1 MKRLLVL
8 TEVFYPEDFIIN
20 SLVDELSGKY
30 SVTVVTRVPT
40 YPKGRVFKGFSNM
53 FSIRTENG
61 VRVIRYPIFTNYNER
76 KWAKILN
83 LLWQPIAILL
93 ISLLVRYDRV
103 FAYQTGS
110 IYTYSL
116 LRNLRWSSAK
126 SVMWSQDLWP
136 EVAYE
141 NGLPRIKLLDL
152 LLKHITRITL
162 NNFTEILVQSEAF
175 QCHYRKIYRVPSKV
189 VYNYS
194 LKEKSNF
201 FEDRRY
207 FTNIVY
213 AGNIGS
219 VQNLEGIVELFL
231 ALRTCLPEIISSLD
245 IYGDG
250 SLFNYYKVKYEN
262 IEGITFFGRVPMDE
276 ICLALESARYAIF
289 SLVDGPIQK
298 TLPSRLQ
305 FLYSLNIPIIYI
317 GKGASADFLKNWNG
331 GVVFTSPNDEQC
343 GDKLLTFEKRVFKTS
358 DVFNKARI
366 IEEIKGVLF

>member
-1 MKRLLVL
+1 ML

-20 SLVDELSGKY
+20 SLVDELSDKY
-30 SVTVVTRVPT
+30 SITIVTRVPT
-40 YPKGRVFKGFSNM
+40 YPKGRVFKGFINE
-53 FSIRTENG
+53 FSIRTEKG
-61 VRVIRYPIFTNYNER
+61 VRVIRYPVFTDYNER

-83 LLWQPIAILL
+83 LLWQPIAVLL
-93 ISLLVRYDRV
+93 IIVLIPYDRV

-110 IYTYSL
+110 IYSYCL
-116 LRNLRWSSAK
+116 LWNLRLSRAK

-141 NGLPRIKLLDL
+141 NGLPRVKILDS
-152 LLKHITRITL
+152 LLKHITRTTL

-175 QCHYRKIYRVPSKV
+175 QSHYQTIYSVPSKV

-194 LKEKSNF
+194 LIEKSKSF
-201 FEDRRY
+201 ADRRSY
-207 FTNIVY
+207 TNIVY

-219 VQNLEGIVELFL
+219 LQNLEGIVELFL
-231 ALRTCLPEIISSLD
+231 MLRNCAPEIISSLD

-250 SLFNYYKVKYEN
+250 SLFNSYKEKYGN

-276 ICLALESARYAIF
+276 VSLALQSARYAIF

-305 FLYSLNIPIIYI
+305 FLYNRNIPIIYI
-317 GKGASADFLKNWNG
+317 GKGASADFLKNGNG
-331 GVVFTSPNDEQC
+331 GVVFTSPNDEHC
-343 GDKLLTFEKRVFKTS
+343 REKLLSFEKREFKTS
-358 DVFNKARI
+358 DVFNKDRI
-366 IEEIKGVLF
+366 IEEIKGVLL